1 MRQVLIGIVALA
13 LVVGSFG
20 LTGYV
25 LVNGG
30 LTNTY
35 VPAFAEFSNCGQGI
49 RVRGDVKLRGV
60 LVGRIE
66 EIEREVGQ
74 NCRIT
79 MGIFPDSQD
88 DIPANVGAQI
98 RAKTVFGEKW
108 VELLYPDDPEKARL
122 AEDDVIPDDET
133 IDPLEV
139 ETILNTAL
147 PLLESVDPEDLAAV
161 LEALN
166 AGFVGHEDAA
176 IRAMEAGIEALRPL
190 NENEGLFNKSLTQ
203 LSDTGETLKD
213 VDDDLF
219 AALDKLDLVQR
230 FTIDKEQLIAQNF
243 EKVPRLLDELTLLF
257 STRFTDITRMVDRGA
272 TVIGILAARSEDLD
286 VLLKVLPQFNAAW
299 IRNLNHNCRYRQAD
313 DPTLGTSVGD
323 EVPGRCWRVHNLFS
337 ESQGH
342 YTKKDRPKPRGSSSS
357 ESMTVSGTELE
368 EAGVSAS
375 NDLGRLYLPPAE
387 LVGGEAKR

>member
-13 LVVGSFG
+13 LVAGSFG
-20 LTGYV
+20 VTGYV

-35 VPAFAEFSNCGQGI
+35 IPVYAEFSNCGQGI

-66 EIEREVGQ
+66 EIHREVGQ

-79 MGIFPDSQD
+79 MGIFPDNQD

-108 VELLYPDDPEKARL
+108 VELLYPTDADKARL
-122 AEDDVIPDDET
+122 AEEDLIPDEQT

-147 PLLESVDPEDLAAV
+147 PLLESIDPENLALT

-176 IRAMEAGIEALRPL
+176 IRAMKAGIEALRPL

-203 LSDTGETLKD
+203 LRETGETFKD
-213 VDDDLF
+213 IDDDLF
-219 AALDKLDLVQR
+219 AALDKLDIVQR
-230 FTIDKEQLIAQNF
+230 FTIDKEQLIAENF
-243 EKVPRLLDELTLLF
+243 DKVPRLLDELTLLF
-257 STRFTDITRMVDRGA
+257 STRFNDITRMVDRGA

-299 IRNLNHNCRYRQAD
+299 IRNLNHTCRYRQG
-313 DPTLGTSVGD
+313 DPGIDAEVGD
-323 EVPGRCWRVHNLFS
+323 KVPGRCWRVHNLLS
-337 ESQGH
+337 ESQGP
-342 YTKKDRPKPRGSSSS
+342 YTKKDKPKPDGSSSA
-357 ESMTVSGTELE
+357 ESVTVSGAELE
-368 EAGVSAS
+368 EAGVSSS
-375 NDLGRLYLPPAE
+375 NDLGRLFLPPADLLDRRAE
-387 LVGGEAKR
+387 R